1 MIMNIYQ
8 FLAEHSIEY
17 ERVDHPPVFT
27 CEEAEQ
33 LVPPMPGTDTKNLL
47 VRDKKGRRHFLVV
60 VRYDTSVDLKSLSR
74 ALGVSNLSFASS
86 ERLKKYLGIEPGAVS
101 LLAIVNDIE
110 SAVEVIL
117 DADLWKARV
126 LRCHPLVNT
135 STLAIRRSDIELLLR
150 ITGHRYTVLH
160 VPRITRQ
167 DKEA

>member
-1 MIMNIYQ
+1 MMMNIYQ

-60 VRYDTSVDLKSLSR
+60 VRYDTLVDLKSLSR

-117 DADLWKARV
+117 DADLW
-126 LRCHPLVNT
+126 N
-135 STLAIRRSDIELLLR
+135 RSDIERLLL
-150 ITGHRYTVLH
+150 ITSHRYTVLP
-160 VPRITRQ
+160 VPKITRQ
-167 DKEA
+167 HEEA